1 MDADC
6 LIKLTKSNLKELVCQ
21 NFSVVLPQLVKEEV
35 VDNAFGHPDAQ
46 VIKDNLA
53 NNLLDVDN
61 RQQISR
67 KGEDALFTLF
77 QIGGFDAIG
86 SDDKRFIRRLRL
98 LDIPYVT
105 PAVFVAILLKNGKL
119 NVKDSLKRLESLSA
133 FISDEEHQAVC
144 LIIENWRKT

>member
-21 NFSVVLPQLVKEEV
+21 NFSVVLPQAVKEEV

-46 VIKDNLA
+46 IIKDNLA

-67 KGEDALFTLF
+67 KGEDAIFTLF

-119 NVKDSLKRLESLSA
+119 NVKDALKRLESLSP